1 MIDCV
6 RSRLHWR
13 VSHFLVG
20 FCLIVPRMDEKLDG
34 LRTRHIVRSVESVGI
49 ISELPDSVFIL
60 LKYFFKC

>member
-34 LRTRHIVRSVESVGI
+34 LRTRHIVFVRSVESVGI
-49 ISELPDSVFIL
+49 I
-60 LKYFFKC
+60 